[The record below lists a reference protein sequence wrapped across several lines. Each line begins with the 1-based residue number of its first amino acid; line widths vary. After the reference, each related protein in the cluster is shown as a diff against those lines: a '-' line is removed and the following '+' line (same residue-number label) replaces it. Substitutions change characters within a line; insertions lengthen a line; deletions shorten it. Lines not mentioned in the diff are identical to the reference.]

1 VHRVGGERLGTIS
14 SGETPHPASSA
25 PAGLTLVTFHIE
37 HPEPDEVLVLLQAP
51 GADVNVRPAAGWV
64 DPEGRGWSTGSVTT
78 ERIVPILTV
87 SDLPEAIRQHT
98 DVLGLEV
105 VMDIGW
111 VAFLTDNAGHQLGLM
126 TRDATAPVNPDVS
139 VFVDDV
145 DAVHD
150 RAVSAGVE
158 IVHPLSSED
167 WGVRRF
173 FYRDSS
179 GRVINVGTH
188 T

>member
-1 VHRVGGERLGTIS
+1 M
-14 SGETPHPASSA
+14 
-25 PAGLTLVTFHIE
+25 
-37 HPEPDEVLVLLQAP
+37 
-51 GADVNVRPAAGWV
+51 
-64 DPEGRGWSTGSVTT
+64 TT

-111 VAFLTDNAGHQLGLM
+111 VAFLADSSGHQLGLM

-145 DAVHD
+145 AAAHE
-150 RAVSAGVE
+150 RAVRAGVE

-167 WGVRRF
+167 WGVTRF

-179 GRVINVGTH
+179 GRVVNVGTH
-188 T
+188 A